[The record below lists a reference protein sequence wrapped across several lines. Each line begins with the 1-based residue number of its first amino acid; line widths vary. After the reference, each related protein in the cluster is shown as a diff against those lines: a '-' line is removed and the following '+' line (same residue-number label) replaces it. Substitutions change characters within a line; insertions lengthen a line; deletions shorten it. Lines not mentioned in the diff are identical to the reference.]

1 MEALKQFLAIIC
13 FIIGV
18 VFLSSMIFDVLS
30 WLEFIGGMVCLVLAY
45 FTWPSK
51 KRGQRQ
57 SDNFLL
63 DMLEFVIELPFEV
76 FGWLFR
82 FLGRM
87 FRSKGGGVD
96 VDIDF

>member
-1 MEALKQFLAIIC
+1 MEALKEFLATIC
-13 FIIGV
+13 FIIGAV
-18 VFLSSMIFDVLS
+18 LLTSTISDVFNWF
-30 WLEFIGGMVCLVLAY
+30 EFIGGITFLVLAY

-57 SDNFLL
+57 SDNLLL
-63 DMLEFVIELPFEV
+63 DIVEFVIELPFEV

-87 FRSKGGGVD
+87 FRSKNGGVD
-96 VDIDF
+96 IDIDF